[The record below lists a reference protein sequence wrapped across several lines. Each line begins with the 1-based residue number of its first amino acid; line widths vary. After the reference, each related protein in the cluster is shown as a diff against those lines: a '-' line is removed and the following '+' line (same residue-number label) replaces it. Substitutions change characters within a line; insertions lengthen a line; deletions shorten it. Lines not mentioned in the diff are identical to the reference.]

1 MLEVLLIFIPF
12 YGLITVGILLRFL
25 NFFQKSF
32 LYDLSK
38 LTFYIIMPAFIMLS
52 IANVDIKK
60 FFQYKFIL
68 LYEINTIIIFILS
81 AIISKNIFLLTRAQS
96 GIFGLNCSYPN
107 YGYIG
112 IPLSILAFGN
122 KAALPI
128 ALIIFADTIVL
139 LMLTIFFISI
149 SNNKLSFLKRLELLI
164 ISLLK
169 NPLMLAVIFGT
180 IISFFELRLYI
191 SIKNFLNILA
201 GAAIPLA
208 LISIGGLLQI
218 NNIKY
223 YKFKELGFISIMKL
237 VIHPILITGAFVF
250 FDFQN
255 IIWLKTAI
263 LASCLPVASNVF
275 LISNSYNTFQ
285 SESAQAITLSTIFST
300 FSIPIVLYILINFV

>member
-1 MLEVLLIFIPF
+1 MFEVLLIFIPF
-12 YGLITVGILLRFL
+12 YGLITVGIFLRFL

-32 LYDLSK
+32 FYDLSK

-218 NNIKY
+218 NNIMY

-300 FSIPIVLYILINFV
+300 FSIPIVLYILINFI